1 MHIGAGYYHAVYE
14 ERDAFCDMKFGDSAN
29 ITALSGKVD
38 VVGKCVTY
46 AGPVIVVM
54 ISCFICVANLKHSVQ
69 SCANNI
75 PHIAKMKQKATV
87 TILIFTGVF
96 LILNI
101 PELVNTILWFIV
113 VRKYGYWP
121 GPVDLFHPVVY
132 YYFRNFTNVLC
143 WAINATANPIVLFW
157 RMQRYQQWV
166 KRETHGFVS
175 YGGKMATGLNS
186 TVQGEL
192 KHLHINMAG
201 ITSSQV
207 RSASRDKICSN
218 EVVQVK
224 SDKSCEDTGEKSSE
238 ECHDETELEQAATVS
253 SDCCITLAND
263 SVILVSTL

>member
-1 MHIGAGYYHAVYE
+1 
-14 ERDAFCDMKFGDSAN
+14 MKFGHSVN
-29 ITALSGKVD
+29 RTALSGKVD

-54 ISCFICVANLKHSVQ
+54 ISCFICVANLKKNSVQ
-69 SCANNI
+69 ACANTI
-75 PHIAKMKQKATV
+75 PHIMKMKQKATM

-96 LILNI
+96 LVLNI

-132 YYFRNFTNVLC
+132 YYFRSFTNVLC
-143 WAINATANPIVLFW
+143 WGINATANPIVLFW

-166 KRETHGFVS
+166 KQETHGFVS
-175 YGGKMATGLNS
+175 YGGKVATGFNS

-192 KHLHINMAG
+192 KHLHANMAG
-201 ITSSQV
+201 LTNSQV

-218 EVVQVK
+218 EVVQAK
-224 SDKSCEDTGEKSSE
+224 LDKSIEDNGEKSSE
-238 ECHDETELEQAATVS
+238 ECKDEGEQVSKVS
-253 SDCCITLAND
+253 SKCCITLAND
-263 SVILVSTL
+263 SVILVSAL